1 MRLWAILE
9 PIKRGLGRRRR
20 FPRRAQQLT
29 GVDERGAVAS
39 YAETDIRG
47 VGIRAH
53 ARGEHGEMSVARE
66 LRKDLLRVIRSLL
79 TAA

>member
-1 MRLWAILE
+1 MLRE
-9 PIKRGLGRRRR
+9 EG
-20 FPRRAQQLT
+20 QLT

-39 YAETDIRG
+39 YAETDIRR

-53 ARGEHGEMSVARE
+53 ARGEQHGEMSVARE
-66 LRKDLLRVIRSLL
+66 LRKDLVRVIRGLL

>member
-1 MRLWAILE
+1 MLPVRLAVPLPWCWSDLVMW
-9 PIKRGLGRRRR
+9 
-20 FPRRAQQLT
+20 PRR
-29 GVDERGAVAS
+29 AVAS
-39 YAETDIRG
+39 YAETDIRR

-66 LRKDLLRVIRSLL
+66 LRKDLVRVIRGLL

>member
-1 MRLWAILE
+1 MLIRE
-9 PIKRGLGRRRR
+9 EG
-20 FPRRAQQLT
+20 QLT

-39 YAETDIRG
+39 YAETDIRR

-66 LRKDLLRVIRSLL
+66 LRKDLVRVIRGLL

>member
-1 MRLWAILE
+1 MLRE
-9 PIKRGLGRRRR
+9 EG
-20 FPRRAQQLT
+20 QHT
-29 GVDERGAVAS
+29 GVDQRRAVAS
-39 YAETDIRG
+39 YAETDIRR

-66 LRKDLLRVIRSLL
+66 LRKDLVRVIRGLL

>member
-1 MRLWAILE
+1 MYVEAAFRN
-9 PIKRGLGRRRR
+9 RGSPCSLGCR
-20 FPRRAQQLT
+20 
-29 GVDERGAVAS
+29 VAS
-39 YAETDIRG
+39 YAETDIGR

>member
-1 MRLWAILE
+1 MLRE
-9 PIKRGLGRRRR
+9 EG
-20 FPRRAQQLT
+20 QLT

-39 YAETDIRG
+39 YAETDIRR

-66 LRKDLLRVIRSLL
+66 LRKDLLR
-79 TAA
+79 A